1 VPVSR
6 VVRTVGDIRSRR
18 YATLRG
24 VVRREGDPGADALD
38 GLQEGLATVVLPPSA
53 WAVGRRLDE
62 VRRRGAAVA
71 FTALRR
77 HGITGREPA
86 GDTLLREGD
95 VLVVY
100 GLPEALEHAEAVL
113 LTG

>member
-1 VPVSR
+1 L
-6 VVRTVGDIRSRR
+6 RS
-18 YATLRG
+18 
-24 VVRREGDPGADALD
+24 VVRREGDAGADVLD
-38 GLQEGLATVVLPPSA
+38 EPPEGLGTVVLPPTA
-53 WAVGRRLDE
+53 WAVGRRLEE
-62 VRRRGAAVA
+62 VRRHGAEVA

-95 VLVVY
+95 VLVIY